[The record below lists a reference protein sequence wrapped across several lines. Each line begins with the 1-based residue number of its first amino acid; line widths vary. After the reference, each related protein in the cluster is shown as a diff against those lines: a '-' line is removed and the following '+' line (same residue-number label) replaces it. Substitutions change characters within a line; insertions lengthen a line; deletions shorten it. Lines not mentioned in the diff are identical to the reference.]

1 MSLTEANLR
10 AHDNVATWG
19 APSQKP
25 PLSASVQG
33 TTRSTAK
40 DSRRPSDCMGSIVG
54 FGPSPSLRTNAGR
67 GDNMS
72 SAASS
77 SKCVAVGH
85 GSVRPPPSRCS
96 SATDRAASE
105 SLAIESLEMQLDEE
119 RRIRKTMESR
129 IENLS
134 TMIERLSVAA
144 PSPAPDAPRAA
155 GGRKPSAHT
164 RERKVTFQA
173 K

>member
-10 AHDNVATWG
+10 AHDNVATWRS
-19 APSQKP
+19 PSQKP

-40 DSRRPSDCMGSIVG
+40 DGRKPSDSIGSIIG
-54 FGPSPSLRTNAGR
+54 FGPSSSVRSGK
-67 GDNMS
+67 DNMS

-77 SKCVAVGH
+77 KCIAVGH

-96 SATDRAASE
+96 SATDRAATE
-105 SLAIESLEMQLDEE
+105 SIAIESLEIQLDEE
-119 RRIRKTMESR
+119 RNIRKAMESR

-144 PSPAPDAPRAA
+144 RTPTPDASRSA
-155 GGRKPSAHT
+155 GGRRAPSAQPRQRT
-164 RERKVTFQA
+164 VTFQS